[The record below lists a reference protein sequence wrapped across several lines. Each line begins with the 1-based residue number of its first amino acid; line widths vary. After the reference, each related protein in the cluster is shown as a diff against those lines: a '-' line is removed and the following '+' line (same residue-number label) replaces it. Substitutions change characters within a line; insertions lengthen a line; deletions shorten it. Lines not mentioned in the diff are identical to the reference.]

1 MQYTEIIKLL
11 DAGYTRDE
19 IMNMKEPEPNDPKP
33 GDPKPGD
40 PKPGDPK
47 PDDPK
52 QDDPKPD
59 ETVNAALDELKSLF
73 SDMKKEFTAM
83 NIMNSR
89 REDETIS
96 GDDVLASIINPPK
109 TNNNK
114 GR

>member
-1 MQYTEIIKLL
+1 MQYTEIIKML

-19 IMNMKEPEPNDPKP
+19 ILKMDE
-33 GDPKPGD
+33 
-40 PKPGDPK
+40 
-47 PDDPK
+47 
-52 QDDPKPD
+52 PKPD
-59 ETVNAALDELKSLF
+59 ETKPDETKPDETKPDETVTAALDELKSLF

-109 TNNNK
+109 TNNK